1 MSTVLRTF
9 AEALIAVSL
18 VAVPVAAREPGQA
31 AQEVG
36 AIIDPAQ
43 SDYRSLPRED
53 TVLVGAT
60 ILDGAGRRLMGDV
73 LVREGRIVAVGA
85 VANAGGARRI
95 DATGRWITPGLID
108 IHTHYGTFLLPQS
121 DAADDWWG
129 VVERSAPNVAD
140 TWIEHGVRSTDPGF
154 SHALAGGVTTA
165 QILPGSSAL
174 IGGRS
179 VVVHTIPSVTLSQ
192 MRFPGAAQGVKMAC
206 GGNSLN
212 ENSFPTSRQGQ
223 IAGLK
228 RALEEA
234 KKYLAARSGD
244 KPDRKRGGGKHG
256 NGDAREATLAAVIAG
271 ELPVHLHCYRADDI
285 ATWLTVLKSYGITKV
300 TVHHAAEAYKIAPML
315 ARDGVC
321 AAVWPDWWGFKR
333 EAEDGI
339 PENAAFIDAAD
350 GCAIMHSDIPMLG
363 SLLNIETA
371 KAAAAGRR
379 AGLDIAPERAIRWI
393 TSNAAR
399 AIGLG
404 DRIGTIAPGMNADL
418 VVWSGDPFSVFSKP
432 DLVFIDGAPAFD
444 RSDKSRRA
452 VSDFELGRPQR
463 EGIE

>member
-9 AEALIAVSL
+9 AEAVIAVSL

-223 IAGLK
+223 IAGLNGRWK
-228 RALEEA
+228 R
-234 KKYLAARSGD
+234 
-244 KPDRKRGGGKHG
+244 RKS
-256 NGDAREATLAAVIAG
+256 I
-271 ELPVHLHCYRADDI
+271 
-285 ATWLTVLKSYGITKV
+285 
-300 TVHHAAEAYKIAPML
+300 
-315 ARDGVC
+315 
-321 AAVWPDWWGFKR
+321 
-333 EAEDGI
+333 
-339 PENAAFIDAAD
+339 
-350 GCAIMHSDIPMLG
+350 
-363 SLLNIETA
+363 
-371 KAAAAGRR
+371 
-379 AGLDIAPERAIRWI
+379 
-393 TSNAAR
+393 
-399 AIGLG
+399 
-404 DRIGTIAPGMNADL
+404 
-418 VVWSGDPFSVFSKP
+418 
-432 DLVFIDGAPAFD
+432 
-444 RSDKSRRA
+444 SRRA
-452 VSDFELGRPQR
+452 AETSRIANGAAASTEMAMRAKPLLPP
-463 EGIE
+463 